1 MWSSDLIGRPV
12 SDGGKPV
19 GKIRF
24 LTFHPETMRVMM
36 VGVRKFFWN
45 SDQVISWSSLSIQP
59 TTITGT
65 VIIPRPQRSSIG
77 LLLTPLP
84 VFTESGVFL
93 GVETRE
99 NIDDLSGDLLQIDV
113 KPAQKN
119 ETLIIS
125 RDMIISIS
133 DREIRVSDAVS
144 RVEETQ
150 RKPLPFTAPSPALNK
165 QL

>member
-1 MWSSDLIGRPV
+1 MWSSDLIGRSV
-12 SDGGKPV
+12 SDGAISL

-24 LTFHPETMRVMM
+24 ITYHPETMRVMM

-45 SDQVISWSSLSIQP
+45 KDQVIAWPSLSIQ
-59 TTITGT
+59 TQAVRGT
-65 VIIPRPQRSSIG
+65 VITPRPSRASIG

-93 GVETRE
+93 GVEVRE
-99 NIDDLSGDLLQIDV
+99 NFDDFSGDLLQIDV
-113 KPAQKN
+113 KPAN
-119 ETLIIS
+119 PGEPILIE
-125 RDMIISIS
+125 RGMIQSIS

-144 RVEETQ
+144 RVEESE
-150 RKPLPFTAPSPALNK
+150 RKTLPFSATAPALQK